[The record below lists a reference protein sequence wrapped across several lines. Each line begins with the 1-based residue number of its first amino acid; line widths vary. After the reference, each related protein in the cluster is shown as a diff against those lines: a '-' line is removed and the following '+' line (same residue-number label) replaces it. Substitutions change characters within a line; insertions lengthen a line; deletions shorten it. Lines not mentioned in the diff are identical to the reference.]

1 MVMDTIDIVVKRI
14 NEMESRRMVLDY
26 LVDKIYVFDDEIM
39 ITLFYTDD
47 KRTLEFHLFYRIG
60 RNY

>member
-1 MVMDTIDIVVKRI
+1 
-14 NEMESRRMVLDY
+14 MVLDY

-47 KRTLEFHLFYRIG
+47 KRILEFHLFYRIV

>member
-1 MVMDTIDIVVKRI
+1 MDTIDIVVKRI

-26 LVDKIYVFDDEIM
+26 IVDKIYVFDDEIM
-39 ITLFYTDD
+39 ITLFYNDD
-47 KRTLEFHLFYRIG
+47 KRTLEFHLFYRIV

>member
-1 MVMDTIDIVVKRI
+1 
-14 NEMESRRMVLDY
+14 MVLDY

-39 ITLFYTDD
+39 ITLFYNDD
-47 KRTLEFHLFYRIG
+47 KRTLEFHLFYRIV

>member
-1 MVMDTIDIVVKRI
+1 MDTIDIVVKRI

-47 KRTLEFHLFYRIG
+47 KRTLEFDYSTG
-60 RNY
+60 